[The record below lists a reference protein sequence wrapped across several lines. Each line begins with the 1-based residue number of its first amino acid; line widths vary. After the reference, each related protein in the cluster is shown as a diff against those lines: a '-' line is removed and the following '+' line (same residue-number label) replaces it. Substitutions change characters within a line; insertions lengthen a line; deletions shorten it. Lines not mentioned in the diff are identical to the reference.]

1 MLYETLPYTAYPVFT
16 KRQFICYSYKQGDMM
31 TLLMRIG
38 WQENEIAS
46 VFERVTKKLSH
57 LLTNKNSQS

>member
-1 MLYETLPYTAYPVFT
+1 MLYDTFTYTACPVFT
-16 KRQFICYSYKQGDMM
+16 KRQIIYHRYKQADMM
-31 TLLMRIG
+31 TLLKRIG

-57 LLTNKNSQS
+57 LLTNKKSQS